1 MNRERLWILAGVA
14 GLILVAAGIYQF
26 RIRQLPDPATLPQRV
41 DAGLAQLQTVQGR
54 LSLSLNDVALEQEM
68 WLRLPDELRAEIE
81 EGPAPMA
88 GSILVVNRQEAWM
101 YVPDLQTAMVA
112 SRVDSMEPDVGASIL
127 LTIHEQIRQA
137 LAETDTVQV
146 TGWER
151 VARRRALRV
160 VFALPED
167 ASPLPGTQAT
177 VWLDNEYLY
186 PLALETDG
194 GLTMRFRLVQFNV
207 PLEDAYF
214 QFVPPASAQVI
225 RLR

>member
-1 MNRERLWILAGVA
+1 MNRERLWILAGMA
-14 GLILVAAGIYQF
+14 GLLLVAAGIYQF
-26 RIRQLPDPATLPQRV
+26 RIRRLPEPSALLQRM

-88 GSILVVNRQEAWM
+88 GSILVVNRQETWM
-101 YVPDLQTAMVA
+101 YTPDLQTAMVA
-112 SRVDSMEPDVGASIL
+112 SRVDSMETDVDTSIF
-127 LTIHEQIRQA
+127 LTLHEQIRQA
-137 LAETDTVQV
+137 LAEADTVQV

-160 VFALPED
+160 EMTWPED
-167 ASPLPGTQAT
+167 ASSIPGTQAT

-194 GLTMRFRLVQFNV
+194 GLSMRFRLIQFNL

-214 QFVPPASAQVI
+214 QFVPPASVQVI